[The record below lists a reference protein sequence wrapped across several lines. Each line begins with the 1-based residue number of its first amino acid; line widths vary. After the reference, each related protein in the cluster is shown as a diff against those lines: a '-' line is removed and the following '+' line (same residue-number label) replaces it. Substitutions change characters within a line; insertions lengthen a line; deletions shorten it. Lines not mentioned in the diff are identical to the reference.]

1 MTTWNGRREES
12 PGIRIGDWRA
22 VSAGIESSRQGS
34 QQGRIILG
42 VRTILQLAI
51 PPGSLSGKKMR
62 FFAAELTRALNENAY
77 GVESYRQDGSKAS
90 IVTMEGKELTIECVN
105 DGFVVRPCSISPW
118 EFSHIPHEQVA
129 AGQTYETLDSLL
141 LNSSPAFMQKMSD
154 RLMEKLMIVRMA
166 RADEEQETVGDA
178 GHAAEE

>member
-1 MTTWNGRREES
+1 
-12 PGIRIGDWRA
+12 
-22 VSAGIESSRQGS
+22 
-34 QQGRIILG
+34 
-42 VRTILQLAI
+42 
-51 PPGSLSGKKMR
+51 MR

-105 DGFVVRPCSISPW
+105 DGFV
-118 EFSHIPHEQVA
+118 VA